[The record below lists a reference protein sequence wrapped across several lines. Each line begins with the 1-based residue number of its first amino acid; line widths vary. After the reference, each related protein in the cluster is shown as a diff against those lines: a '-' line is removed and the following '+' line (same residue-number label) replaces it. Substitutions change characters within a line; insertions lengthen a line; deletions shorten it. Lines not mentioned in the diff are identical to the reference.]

1 MPGWA
6 GLSGPAVLTGG
17 ERERLAEIEAD
28 LRRDCPALDRALRH
42 GAFRGLPDQRRRS
55 YSRQAWPV
63 AALATVGGVLVV
75 LGLALP
81 STLAL
86 VAGFYLVPCSFLGL
100 WIPLRRGAQP
110 DRPCP
115 CGRNPGMVPGHHH
128 RPPRRFPGR
137 PGSGSL

>member
-1 MPGWA
+1 M
-6 GLSGPAVLTGG
+6 LTGW

-28 LRRDCPALDRALRH
+28 LRRDCPALDHALRT

-55 YSRQAWPV
+55 YSWQAWPV
-63 AALATVGGVLVV
+63 AGLAAVGGALVV

-81 STLAL
+81 RTLAL
-86 VAGFYLVPCSFLGL
+86 VAGFYLTPCSFLGL
-100 WIPLRRGAQP
+100 WVPLRRGPRP

-128 RPPRRFPGR
+128 RHRRAPGR
-137 PGSGSL
+137 SDDSST